1 MQVTQLQAIID
12 ELQAELKLL
21 KGYPYTILN
30 AYRIDA
36 ITLSIN
42 YLISGAAVLDSMEAI
57 TSDYRDL
64 NNN

>member
-1 MQVTQLQAIID
+1 MQVIKLHAIID
-12 ELQAELKLL
+12 ELQAELKQLQ
-21 KGYPYTILN
+21 GYPYTILN

-42 YLISGAAVLDSMEAI
+42 YLISGAAILDAMEATVTNYNDI
-57 TSDYRDL
+57 

>member
-1 MQVTQLQAIID
+1 MKVTQLQAIID
-12 ELQAELKLL
+12 QLQAELNQLQ
-21 KGYPYTILN
+21 GYHYTILN

-57 TSDYRDL
+57 TSGYRDL